1 MQYTKRIWLSVVV
14 GALVVVGLIGTSTSA
29 LSAGSH
35 STPFVSDPRD
45 TGGMLDLR
53 AGRTIVG
60 SELCRATI
68 STWGSWKST
77 ILQGGNYAPGKNKL
91 EVLYNLSGDNKVD
104 LRGYFISER
113 GVIYLW
119 SRTASGNF
127 APVPAPRLSSSSV
140 TVSLCRFLLELES
153 SPKVVR
159 VAFLSVNG
167 THHDRMP
174 NSGWVT
180 LHTPLVQLVPH
191 LLTANR

>member
-1 MQYTKRIWLSVVV
+1 MHKTKRIFLSAVV
-14 GALVVVGLIGTSTSA
+14 GVTLFGGVIVSRTSA
-29 LSAGSH
+29 HPAASK

-45 TGGMLDLR
+45 GGGKLDLR
-53 AGRTIVG
+53 GGRTIVG

-77 ILQGGNYAPGKNKL
+77 ILQGGNYAPGKDKL
-91 EVLYNLSGDNKVD
+91 EVLYNLSGNNKVD

-119 SRTASGNF
+119 ISTAGGNF
-127 APVPAPRLSSSSV
+127 APVPAPRPSASSV

-153 SPKVVR
+153 RPTVVR

-167 THHDRMP
+167 KHRDRMP

-180 LHTPLVQLVPH
+180 LHTPLVP
-191 LLTANR
+191 